1 MVKKKNLVKEG
12 FFFQKLNK
20 IFKYLYRTFAQIFF
34 LKNNN
39 AFNWLIFLVLSLVWG
54 SSFILMKE
62 GLRFLTAFQVAS
74 LRIISAGVIFFPI
87 VVKSIIKIPAKKIG
101 LIFLSGVLGS
111 LLPAYFFC
119 IAEEHIDSSLAGT
132 LNALTPIFAIIV
144 GALFFKSN
152 TARNKILGIAISFAG
167 SILLFFAQPGFYK
180 SSNATDVL
188 LVIAATLCYGINV
201 NLVGKFLKDIPSINI
216 VAIALSLN
224 AIPAAIVLY
233 YTGYFQQDMLAEGML
248 VSTAFTIVLGVVGT
262 AVASVIF
269 YMLIKRSG
277 VVFSSMVTY
286 AIPVVAVFWGIIYGE
301 TVGWKQISCLVIIL
315 IGVYVANRARKTSL
329 N

>member
-1 MVKKKNLVKEG
+1 MRNNRSVN
-12 FFFQKLNK
+12 
-20 IFKYLYRTFAQIFF
+20 IFIF
-34 LKNNN
+34 
-39 AFNWLIFLVLSLVWG
+39 IVLSLIWG
-54 SSFILMKE
+54 SSFVLMKE

-87 VVKSIIKIPAKKIG
+87 VVRSVIKIPAKKIG

-144 GALFFKSN
+144 GALFFKTN
-152 TARNKILGIAISFAG
+152 TARNKILGIAISFTG

-180 SSNATDVL
+180 SSNVTDVL

-201 NLVGKFLKDIPSINI
+201 NLVGKFLKDIPSLNI

-224 AIPAAIVLY
+224 AIPAAIILY
-233 YTGYFQQDMLAEGML
+233 YTGYFEQDILAEGML
-248 VSTAFTIVLGVVGT
+248 ISTAFTIVLGVVGT
-262 AVASVIF
+262 AAASVIF

-301 TVGWKQISCLVIIL
+301 TIGWKQIACLLIIL
-315 IGVYVANRARKTSL
+315 LGVYIANRSRKNSV
-329 N
+329 